1 MGFSKNMS
9 LLLLKIYEMVAVF
22 KCLKHSKR
30 QGAGICRFDAY
41 PFSLFH
47 HGVLFD

>member
-1 MGFSKNMS
+1 MVFSQNMS
-9 LLLLKIYEMVAVF
+9 LLLLKIYEMVVFF
-22 KCLKHSKR
+22 KCLKHSNR

-41 PFSLFH
+41 SFSLFH